1 MFLGRRKTGKAKK
14 RGGLESRLKGSGR
27 PKDGKDVMEAKTK
40 KQFPM
45 GHLVATPNALKTL
58 TPEDIMKAISR
69 HAACDWGDC
78 CPEDWKENEFSLRE
92 GFRLFSVYHAA
103 NGEKFWVI
111 TEADRSVTTV
121 LMPED
126 Y

>member
-1 MFLGRRKTGKAKK
+1 MNNTTNNNRTFPLG
-14 RGGLESRLKGSGR
+14 
-27 PKDGKDVMEAKTK
+27 
-40 KQFPM
+40 QI
-45 GHLVATPNALKTL
+45 VATANASRTL
-58 TPEDIMKAISR
+58 DPADIAKALAR

-78 CPEDWKENEFSLRE
+78 GREDWQENELSLKE

-103 NGEKFWVI
+103 NGRKFWII